1 MMRSMLTRWGWAA
14 LRRAGVRHDLVN
26 LSATQTAQ
34 RDAADAA
41 IEGIQRFAECLI
53 NGLRIAGPSEKQ

>member
-14 LRRAGVRHDLVN
+14 LRRVGVHHDLVN
-26 LSATQTAQ
+26 LSLTEAAH

-41 IEGIQRFAECLI
+41 LEGVQRFAECLT